1 MKKFRVK
8 VNNQIFDVEVEEVTD
23 EPGISPGSVTT
34 NPMATAPASTGSAQ
48 SPAPQAETK
57 VEAKPPTA
65 QGMAITA
72 PLPGNIVEVKVT
84 PGQTVAAG
92 DVLLVIEAMKMEN
105 EVVATAAGVVKEV
118 LVQKGETVAVRQ
130 PLVIIG

>member
-8 VNNQIFDVEVEEVTD
+8 VDNQVFDVEVEEVID
-23 EPGISPGSVTT
+23 QSGASPISATA
-34 NPMATAPASTGSAQ
+34 NPIANAPASTGSAQ

-57 VEAKPPTA
+57 VETKPPTA
-65 QGMAITA
+65 QGMTITA

-84 PGQTVAAG
+84 LGQTVAAG

-105 EVVATAAGVVKEV
+105 EVVATATGVVKEI

-130 PLVIIG
+130 PLVVIG